1 MIMLDGA
8 DYDQQ
13 WLIDKA
19 RDDDFYYGALNKI
32 ALSSSS
38 LKMLLDSPKT
48 FYNVQTY
55 GSNESSP
62 ALLQGRII
70 HTMILEPERF
80 DDIFEV
86 VEVASKNT
94 KKFKE
99 AQASTSKTCI
109 TRKDLDNG
117 ERIVDAFQ
125 RNEHAKHFLK
135 QSQTEKPMVDML
147 GGFPFRAKADI
158 WNDSFLADIKT
169 TTDLKAFRYSAD
181 KYGYDMQCYL
191 YCNLFQRSYQD
202 WYFIVLDKASCDIGI
217 YDVSEEFYK
226 RGEAKFNRA
235 IKVYR
240 DFFVKGEDLDS
251 YIIRDTL

>member
-1 MIMLDGA
+1 MFMLDGT

-19 RDDDFYYGALNKI
+19 VDDEFYYGALNKI

-38 LKMLLDSPKT
+38 LKILLDSPKT
-48 FYNVQTY
+48 FHNVQTY
-55 GSNESSP
+55 GQKQNSP
-62 ALLQGRII
+62 ALLQGRVI

-80 DDIFEV
+80 NDIFEV
-86 VEVASKNT
+86 VDVSSKNT
-94 KKFKE
+94 KAFKE
-99 AQASTSKTCI
+99 AQLDNPKTCI
-109 TRKDLDNG
+109 TRTDMSKA
-117 ERIVDAFQ
+117 ERITDAFH

-135 QSQTEKPMVDML
+135 QSQTEKPMVDL
-147 GGFPFRAKADI
+147 ISGFAFRGKADI
-158 WNDSFLADIKT
+158 WNESFIADIKT

-181 KYGYDMQCYL
+181 KYGYDMQCYI
-191 YCNLFQRSYQD
+191 YCNLFNRSFKD
-202 WYFIVLDKASCDIGI
+202 WYFISLDKASCDIGI

-235 IKVYR
+235 IKVYK
-240 DFFVKGEDLDS
+240 DFFVRGEELDS

>member
-1 MIMLDGA
+1 MVMLDGT

-13 WLIDKA
+13 WLIEKA
-19 RDDDFYYGALNKI
+19 RDDDFYYGPLNKL

-48 FYNVQTY
+48 FHNVQKY

-80 DDIFEV
+80 DSIFEV
-86 VEVASKNT
+86 IDVASKNT
-94 KKFKE
+94 KIYKE

-109 TRKDLDNG
+109 TRKDLEQG
-117 ERIVDAFQ
+117 ERIADAFN
-125 RNEHAKHFLK
+125 RNEHALHFLK
-135 QSQTEKPMVDML
+135 QSQCEKPMVDIL
-147 GGFPFRAKADI
+147 GGFPFRGKADI
-158 WNDSFLADIKT
+158 WNEAFIADVKT

-181 KYGYDMQCYL
+181 KYGYDMQAYI
-191 YCNLFQRSYQD
+191 YCNLFSVSFKD
-202 WYFIVLDKASCDIGI
+202 FYFIALDKGSCDIGI
-217 YDVSEEFYK
+217 YDCSEEFYK

-235 IKVYR
+235 INVYR
-240 DFFVKGEDLDS
+240 DFFVKGNDLDS